1 MKTAILIPLP
11 LIIGTV
17 LALVEGEQ
25 TSRWTAYSGQPT
37 PTLGTVAMPFLVG
50 LFLTVLF
57 ALGHLKHRSPRAYQA
72 LKDGAKIAGTAY
84 LAYEVYEG
92 VRRHERHEDY
102 LWEQRHE
109 HRNDGW
115 QL

>member
-1 MKTAILIPLP
+1 MKNAIKILLP
-11 LIIGTV
+11 LIIGITLTV
-17 LALVEGEQ
+17 IESAQ
-25 TSRWTAYSGQPT
+25 YSDWTPYSGQPA
-37 PTLGTVAMPFLVG
+37 PTLGTFAVPVLVG

-57 ALGHLKHRSPRAYQA
+57 GLGHLKQHSPRAYAA
-72 LKDGAKIAGTAY
+72 LRDGAKVAGTVY